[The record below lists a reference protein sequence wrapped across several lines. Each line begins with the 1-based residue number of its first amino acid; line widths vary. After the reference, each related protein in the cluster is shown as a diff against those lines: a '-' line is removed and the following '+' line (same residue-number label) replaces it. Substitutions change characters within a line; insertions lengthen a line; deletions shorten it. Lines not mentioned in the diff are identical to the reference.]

1 MWVLTRFFGVLVL
14 CLALGATIATAKVRV
29 GIAAEPY
36 PPFEWKDATGKWVG
50 WEVELLN
57 AVCREMHEDCEI
69 VEVAWDGIIPSLQGN
84 FIDVIWSSMT
94 VTPERQKVIDFTAM
108 YYNLPVVIVGAKD
121 GDKDISPQHL
131 KGRSIGIQ
139 GGTIHQR
146 YVEKYFGSDSS
157 IKVYQTHDEATQDLT
172 AGRIDYIQDNSL
184 TMDAFLQTD
193 TGRACCE
200 LKGEVPDDP
209 KILGLGVAGG
219 IRRNDTQLKQRLN
232 AAIAAVHD
240 SGQYDAITKK
250 YFAFDI
256 WPN

>member
-1 MWVLTRFFGVLVL
+1 MRAVIRFFFCLLVTLLADTTIAQTKTRF
-14 CLALGATIATAKVRV
+14 

-36 PPFEWKDATGKWVG
+36 PPFTWKDASGQWVG
-50 WEVELLN
+50 WEVDFMA
-57 AVCREMHEDCEI
+57 AVCREMKEDCEI

-94 VTPERQKVIDFTAM
+94 VTPERQKVIDFTTM

-121 GDKDISPQHL
+121 GDKDISLQHL
-131 KGRSIGIQ
+131 KGKSIGVQ

-146 YVEKYFGSDSS
+146 YVEKYFGSDST
-157 IKVYQTHDEATQDLT
+157 IKVYQTHDEVTQDLT
-172 AGRIDYIQDNSL
+172 AGRIDYMQDNSL

-209 KILGLGVAGG
+209 EVLGLGVAGG
-219 IRRNDTQLKQRLN
+219 VRKNDAQLKQRLD
-232 AAIAAVHD
+232 AAIWAVHV
-240 SGQYDAITKK
+240 SGEYAAITKK